1 MTRTAVLDQPALWD
15 IPRPAP
21 ACPAANQAAKPKRR
35 PTHTPRPRRSKEA
48 QAEECDPT
56 CLTCGKPEGRGLCHP
71 RCSVICVHTAQ
82 PDLVEVCLATTCV
95 TARLTIGIHGFE
107 PGRKLAVVDC
117 PFCERLHTHTPR
129 FGRHYRLSGCGQ
141 PYIVTLPRPRINPRT
156 GLTTPVQPPNLSK
169 AAT

>member
-1 MTRTAVLDQPALWD
+1 MTRTLTAPGQDTLWD
-15 IPRPAP
+15 LTPPAP
-21 ACPAANQAAKPKRR
+21 TVP
-35 PTHTPRPRRSKEA
+35 A
-48 QAEECDPT
+48 QAPAPLKKTRRFHRLDLPAPLRGVCNPR
-56 CLTCGKPEGRGLCHP
+56 CLVCGRDENTGLCAP
-71 RCSVICVHTAQ
+71 CSIVCHQ
-82 PDLVEVCLATTCV
+82 PSTGTPIEVCLTTTRV